1 MAGEI
6 KEMETIQQNSYP
18 SSSNQIS
25 DDTSVEV
32 HLYRRGRGPIAI
44 FQSSLVGPGLNRLDV
59 RSIMSQHGLRS
70 LFAFKPPS
78 ERGFRIRFDLVKGQS
93 VLHYK
98 PGSVVFFDSEPK
110 GSLIRPI
117 SIIFMGV
124 AILFILIA
132 VLMKEFPYQLN
143 SKTLFGSFVPPWLLA
158 FGVILYTRMRKKTR
172 Y

>member
-1 MAGEI
+1 MVVEI
-6 KEMETIQQNSYP
+6 KEMETVQQNSNP

-25 DDTSVEV
+25 DTSVEV

-44 FQSSLVGPGLNRLDV
+44 FQSTLVGPGLDRLDV

-78 ERGFRIRFDLVKGQS
+78 KRGFRIRFDLVNGQS
-93 VLHYK
+93 VHRYK
-98 PGSVVFFDSEPK
+98 PESILFFDSEPK

-124 AILFILIA
+124 AILCIMIA
-132 VLMKEFPYQLN
+132 VLRKEFPYQLN

-158 FGVILYTRMRKKTR
+158 FGVILYTRMRKTTR